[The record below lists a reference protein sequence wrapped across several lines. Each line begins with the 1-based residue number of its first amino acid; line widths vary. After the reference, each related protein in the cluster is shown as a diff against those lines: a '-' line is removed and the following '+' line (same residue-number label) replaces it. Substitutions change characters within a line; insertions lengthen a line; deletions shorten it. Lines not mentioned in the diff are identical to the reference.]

1 MKNKIDLIVRI
12 LLGLLFLVFGLNGFL
27 HFIPMPE
34 PTPEAGAFFSALIKT
49 GYFLPVLK
57 VLEIVSGILLLSG
70 FFVPLA
76 LTILAPIVV
85 HIFLFHI
92 FLDISGIGLAV
103 TVLIMEIYLVFVYK
117 NNFIYL
123 LANKLE
129 E

>member
-1 MKNKIDLIVRI
+1 MKNKIDLAVRL
-12 LLGLLFLVFGLNGFL
+12 LLGLPFLVFGLNGFL

-34 PTPEAGAFFSALIKT
+34 PSPAAGAFFGALIKT
-49 GYFLPVLK
+49 GYFLPVLNI
-57 VLEIVSGILLLSG
+57 LEIVSGALLLSG

-103 TVLIMEIYLVFVYK
+103 AVLIMEVYLVYVYK
-117 NNFIYL
+117 NNFKSL
-123 LANKLE
+123 LANKLDE
-129 E
+129 